1 MYDEILNN
9 LLDGTKKDT
18 STASK
23 VSNTEIKIPEQELCG
38 NKDFLFNVDN
48 FIKDLETKS
57 AYKNK
62 AYSSNASS
70 ISSYDISSNCI
81 RETIFKILNYP
92 VESFKDVWLP
102 IVMRSFL
109 GNAIHDFIQS
119 ISTCFTESE
128 VSLKVPSI
136 RTSCR
141 IDNLINDNVLVE
153 IKSCPYDDYSKIIS
167 SKRPRIADFRQT
179 LFFRYLLHNHLIE
192 AKQQPLNT
200 LRSSPP
206 KLDKYNIRY
215 IQYIYVAHDIIAS
228 DVSSMSQAFALVK
241 QMKKLLESRYNKFF
255 FITALTL
262 DLETVDITCH
272 ELDIVEKLNM
282 INYCLTN
289 NIIPNKDSKFIK
301 DSCFFC
307 MYKKICS
314 SI

>member
-9 LLDGTKKDT
+9 LIDSTKKDT

-23 VSNTEIKIPEQELCG
+23 VSNAEIEIPKQELCG
-38 NKDFLFNVDN
+38 NKDLLFNVDN
-48 FIKDLETKS
+48 FIKDLEIKS
-57 AYKNK
+57 TYKNK
-62 AYSSNASS
+62 SYSSNATS

-81 RETIFKILNYP
+81 REVLFKILNYP

-119 ISTCFTESE
+119 TSTCFTESE

-167 SKRPRIADFRQT
+167 SKRPREADFKQT
-179 LFFRYLLHNHLIE
+179 LFFRYLLHNHLTE

-228 DVSSMSQAFALVK
+228 DVSSMSQAIAQVK
-241 QMKKLLESRYNKFF
+241 KMKKLLESRYNKFF

-262 DLETVDITCH
+262 DLETVDITYH
-272 ELDIVEKLNM
+272 ELEIIEKLNM
-282 INYCLTN
+282 INYCLVN